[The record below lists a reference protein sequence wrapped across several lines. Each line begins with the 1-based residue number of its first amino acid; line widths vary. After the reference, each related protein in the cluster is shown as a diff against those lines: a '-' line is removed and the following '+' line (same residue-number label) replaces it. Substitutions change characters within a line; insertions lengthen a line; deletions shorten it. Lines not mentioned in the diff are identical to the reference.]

1 MFVLLAFL
9 PALLFVAELQLLD
22 SFKLVRLRAVIMSIV
37 WGGLAVLV
45 CFAFHQ
51 WLLTRA
57 FVNVST
63 AAYYIAPVT
72 EESLK
77 ALIVAVLILRA
88 RIGFSVDAAIHGF
101 AVGAGFALVENGIY
115 LWTLP
120 VGSLALWV
128 VRGFGTAVLHGA
140 TTAIFAMIS
149 RTLADSRRANPVV
162 AFWPGWLAAILIHA
176 TFNRALVSPL
186 AMTVML
192 LVVMPA
198 LVLIVFHRSERAT
211 REWLGAGL
219 DLDLE
224 LLHTLRSDAF
234 TQTHLGLYLRELRT
248 RFPGPSVADMFCL
261 LRLETELS
269 IQAKALLMAR
279 EVGLELPV
287 DGDLSA
293 SLAEISFLHQSIGTT
308 GRLALRPLS
317 VSTRRDRWHRY
328 LLAQRDRRLRQR
340 SVAGASRRA

>member
-9 PALLFVAELQLLD
+9 PALLFVAELRLLD
-22 SFKLVRLRAVIMSIV
+22 SFKLVRLRVVIMSIA
-37 WGGLAVLV
+37 WGGLAALV

-57 FVNVST
+57 IVNVST
-63 AAYYIAPVT
+63 AAYYVAPAT

-77 ALIVAVLILRA
+77 ALIIAVLILRA

-120 VGSLALWV
+120 GGSLVLWT
-128 VRGFGTAVLHGA
+128 VRGFGIAILHGA

-149 RTLADSRRANPVV
+149 RTLADSRRANPIV

-176 TFNRALVSPL
+176 MFNRALVSPL
-186 AMTVML
+186 AMTVTL
-192 LVVMPA
+192 LVVMPV

-224 LLHTLRSDAF
+224 LLQTLRSDAF
-234 TQTHLGLYLRELRT
+234 AETHLGLYLRELRT
-248 RFPGPSVADMFCL
+248 RFPGPSVVDMFCL

-279 EVGLELPV
+279 DVGLELPV

-308 GRLALRPLS
+308 GRLALRPLH
-317 VSTRRDRWHRY
+317 VGTRRDRWHRY
-328 LLAQRDRRLRQR
+328 LLAQRDRRLGRR
-340 SVAGASRRA
+340 SAAGTSRRA